1 MKSVRNPVPA
11 RLAAVPRV
19 YPESHFASGNAL
31 FGTIATTRYNVRMS
45 MNIRVPN
52 LQAALDQLRKEL
64 AQYRGNS
71 HVTVGIHEGAP
82 QPESGD
88 LTMAQL
94 GAVQHFGTEDGHIPA
109 RRWLDVGVESG
120 TQDILDTIRSGAA
133 KGLPLDAVLE
143 QVGAVAAGAVQ
154 EYMTDLKTPKNADS
168 TIAKKGDDNPLID
181 DGPLRAAVTHAVTR
195 EKPIEGIG

>member
-1 MKSVRNPVPA
+1 MA
-11 RLAAVPRV
+11 RLAAIPHI
-19 YPESHFASGNAL
+19 YPELHFASGNVL

-71 HVTVGIHEGAP
+71 HVTVGIHEGSA
-82 QPESGD
+82 QPESSD

-94 GAVQHFGTEDGHIPA
+94 GAVQHFGSEDGHIPA

-120 TQDILDTIRSGAA
+120 TQDILDTIRSGAG

-143 QVGAVAAGAVQ
+143 QVGVVAAGAVQ
-154 EYMTDLKTPKNADS
+154 EYITDLRTPPNAPS
-168 TIAKKGDDNPLID
+168 TIERKGSDNPLID
-181 DGPLRAAVTHAVTR
+181 TSAMMQSVSYAVTR
-195 EKPIEGIG
+195 EKPTEGIG

>member
-1 MKSVRNPVPA
+1 MA
-11 RLAAVPRV
+11 RLAAIPSI
-19 YPESHFASGNAL
+19 YPESYPLAGNVL
-31 FGTIATTRYNVRMS
+31 FGTIATTRYNVYMS

-71 HVTVGIHEGAP
+71 HVTVGIHEGSA

-94 GAVQHFGTEDGHIPA
+94 GAVQHFGSEDGHIPA
-109 RRWLDVGVESG
+109 RPWLDVGVESG
-120 TQDILDTIRSGAA
+120 TQDILDTIRSGAG

-143 QVGAVAAGAVQ
+143 QVGVVAAGAVQ
-154 EYMTDLKTPKNADS
+154 EFIIDLRTPPNAPS
-168 TIAKKGDDNPLID
+168 TIEKKGSDNPLID
-181 DGPLRAAVTHAVTR
+181 TSAMMQSVSYAVTR
-195 EKPIEGIG
+195 EKPTEGIG

>member
-1 MKSVRNPVPA
+1 MSV
-11 RLAAVPRV
+11 
-19 YPESHFASGNAL
+19 
-31 FGTIATTRYNVRMS
+31 
-45 MNIRVPN
+45 NIRVPN

-109 RRWLDVGVESG
+109 HPWLDVGVESG
-120 TQDILDTIRSGAA
+120 TQDILDTIRSAVGR
-133 KGLPLDAVLE
+133 GLPLDAVLE
-143 QVGAVAAGAVQ
+143 QVGVVAAGAVQ
-154 EYMTDLKTPKNADS
+154 EYMTDLRTPPNAPS
-168 TIAKKGDDNPLID
+168 TIERKGSDNPLIE
-181 DGPLRAAVTHAVTR
+181 DGHLRAAVTHAVTTT
-195 EKPIEGIG
+195 KPTEGIGG